1 MTRIF
6 LAIALFVCALPLLAA
21 SAFAQ
26 ETPDEERSYFVG
38 FVENQLSTP
47 DRQIRINDIQGVLSS
62 NATIGE
68 ITIADRQG
76 VWLRITNARIVWT
89 RSALLLGRLS
99 IDTLAADRIDVM
111 RKPLPSEAA
120 PSPESSSFQ
129 LPELPLSI
137 TLGSLEVPHVVL
149 GEDLFGLAAE
159 IAVTGNLQLA
169 SGALDT
175 TLNINRLDGPGG
187 QLALRAAYANS
198 TQALDLDLKLDEPA
212 DGIVANLLNIEGR
225 PPVALA
231 LQGKGPISDLDL
243 DLTLDADG
251 LRALTGKLALRHQD
265 DGLGFNADLHGPI
278 AQLVS
283 PRFRDF
289 FGAETALQASG
300 RVHDGGGVTLD
311 NLDLQSAALHL
322 KAQAGTTS
330 DGFLERLTL
339 DAAIAD
345 PAGKPVLLPAPGQNT
360 VQRASFTLNYGD
372 KPGDEWSG
380 ALKIDDLATETFS
393 SKSVEVLLSGLAQN
407 IADAASRHLTF
418 KATGGAS
425 GIVAKRADVGEA
437 LGDRVTLDVGGEW
450 TAGAP
455 VRLARAELAANGFS
469 LSLAGDIAELAFKGE
484 VGLKA
489 RSLAPFSGLAGR
501 RLSGGADLVARGEIK
516 PITGAFD
523 LALDGT
529 AEKLGIGTPAADNLL
544 EGITRITGGV
554 ARGENGLV
562 ARQLRI
568 FNDQVEARADGR
580 FATGAADFGF
590 DLSVADIALL
600 SGQASGRL
608 TAKGRASGTD
618 GLIGLTFGA
627 DVPNGMLAGKTLRDA
642 VLAFEGTLQKG
653 DLNGNVTGSAFLDGN
668 RVDLASAVAV
678 NDDEKRLGDL
688 KFTAGG
694 ARLTGDVTQNRDGL
708 LAGKLSLAAPDVST
722 AAALFLKKAT
732 GAVNADIAL
741 EPRDGRQNAS
751 VRADIDSLVVDNARV
766 GKADLDATIADL
778 FGVPMVNGSFNASK
792 VVAGGIDVSTVQAT
806 AQQQG
811 QTTNF
816 NASARLD
823 NGATAA
829 VAGDLTPIDGGFRL
843 ALQRADLAQGSL
855 KARLA
860 EPAAL
865 QMRGQAVSIDNL
877 ALDVGGGRITARGEV
892 NDRLDVAVNIADL
905 PLAIANAIRPDL
917 GLAGTVN
924 GTANIGGT
932 RESPDVH
939 FALKGNSIAAA
950 ALRQAGLSTINLDAE
965 GNSTANRLDVKAA
978 VTSPDGLRATA
989 TGAVPL
995 DKGALAL
1002 DIGLESF
1009 PLAVLNAAV
1018 PDQRLAGNVSGT
1030 ARVTG
1035 QFDNPAATF
1044 SLRGAGLRAAALEEA
1059 GAAPLEL
1066 AIAGNFAD
1074 KVLTLSSATASG
1086 PQGLSLTA
1094 SGRVPVSGNG
1104 LDLSVRGE
1112 APLSLANRFLAE
1124 RGAQASGTLTAN
1136 ATVSG
1141 SFRQPSIRGMFSTQ
1155 GAQFVDPE
1163 SNVRVQSIAVMGT
1176 IDGDRVTIRNASA
1189 NLGAGGSVSA
1199 TGTVSIDAAAA
1210 FPADIRITLSNAR
1223 YSDGNLVVATVN
1235 GALAVTGPLMRDPLL
1250 SGNINV
1256 DRAEITVPDSFGGG
1270 AAALDVK
1277 HVNPPKA
1284 VAQTLKRARANDGTP
1299 TPTARPS
1306 VMRLDVSVN
1315 APNRIFVRGR
1325 GLDAEL
1331 GGQVK
1336 LTGPVSDIQ
1345 PVGGFQLIRGR
1356 LSILTQRITFDEGTV
1371 TLVGDMDPFLNFVA
1385 RSEGTDITVFITV
1398 SGRASDISVT
1408 FSSQPEL
1415 PQDEVLA
1422 RLIFN
1427 RGLDELSAFQIAQLA
1442 AAAAELAGGGNNS
1455 LLGNLR
1461 SATGLDDLDVI
1472 TDSKGNA
1479 AVRAGR
1485 YIQDNIYLGV
1495 EAGAQGATRG
1505 TVNLDITKNLKAKGA
1520 VGSDGDSSLGV
1531 FYEKDY

>member
-1 MTRIF
+1 M
-6 LAIALFVCALPLLAA
+6 
-21 SAFAQ
+21 
-26 ETPDEERSYFVG
+26 
-38 FVENQLSTP
+38 
-47 DRQIRINDIQGVLSS
+47 
-62 NATIGE
+62 
-68 ITIADRQG
+68 
-76 VWLRITNARIVWT
+76 
-89 RSALLLGRLS
+89 
-99 IDTLAADRIDVM
+99 
-111 RKPLPSEAA
+111 
-120 PSPESSSFQ
+120 
-129 LPELPLSI
+129 
-137 TLGSLEVPHVVL
+137 
-149 GEDLFGLAAE
+149 
-159 IAVTGNLQLA
+159 
-169 SGALDT
+169 
-175 TLNINRLDGPGG
+175 
-187 QLALRAAYANS
+187 
-198 TQALDLDLKLDEPA
+198 
-212 DGIVANLLNIEGR
+212 
-225 PPVALA
+225 
-231 LQGKGPISDLDL
+231 
-243 DLTLDADG
+243 
-251 LRALTGKLALRHQD
+251 
-265 DGLGFNADLHGPI
+265 
-278 AQLVS
+278 
-283 PRFRDF
+283 
-289 FGAETALQASG
+289 
-300 RVHDGGGVTLD
+300 
-311 NLDLQSAALHL
+311 
-322 KAQAGTTS
+322 
-330 DGFLERLTL
+330 
-339 DAAIAD
+339 
-345 PAGKPVLLPAPGQNT
+345 
-360 VQRASFTLNYGD
+360 
-372 KPGDEWSG
+372 
-380 ALKIDDLATETFS
+380 
-393 SKSVEVLLSGLAQN
+393 
-407 IADAASRHLTF
+407 
-418 KATGGAS
+418 
-425 GIVAKRADVGEA
+425 
-437 LGDRVTLDVGGEW
+437 
-450 TAGAP
+450 
-455 VRLARAELAANGFS
+455 
-469 LSLAGDIAELAFKGE
+469 
-484 VGLKA
+484 
-489 RSLAPFSGLAGR
+489 
-501 RLSGGADLVARGEIK
+501 
-516 PITGAFD
+516 
-523 LALDGT
+523 
-529 AEKLGIGTPAADNLL
+529 
-544 EGITRITGGV
+544 
-554 ARGENGLV
+554 
-562 ARQLRI
+562 
-568 FNDQVEARADGR
+568 
-580 FATGAADFGF
+580 
-590 DLSVADIALL
+590 
-600 SGQASGRL
+600 
-608 TAKGRASGTD
+608 
-618 GLIGLTFGA
+618 IGLTFGA
-627 DVPNGMLAGKTLRDA
+627 DVPAGTLVGKTLRDA
-642 VLAFEGTLQKG
+642 VFAFEGTLQKG
-653 DLNGNVTGSAFLDGN
+653 DLNGNVTGNAFLDGN
-668 RVDLASAVAV
+668 RVDLASAIAV
-678 NDDEKRLGDL
+678 NDAEKRLGDL

-694 ARLTGDVTQNRDGL
+694 ARLTGDVAQNKDGL
-708 LAGKLSLAAPDVST
+708 LDGKLSLAAPDVST
-722 AAALFLKKAT
+722 AAALLLRQAT

-741 EPRDGRQNAS
+741 EPREGRQNAS
-751 VRADIDSLVVDNARV
+751 VRANIDQLVVGNVRV

-778 FGVPMVNGSFNASK
+778 FGVPMADGSFNASK
-792 VVAGGIDVSTVQAT
+792 VVAGGIDISTVQAT

-811 QTTNF
+811 EATNF
-816 NASARLD
+816 NANAKLD

-829 VAGDLTPIDGGFRL
+829 VAGGLTPIEGGFRL
-843 ALQRADLAQGSL
+843 ALQQADLAQGKL
-855 KARLA
+855 TAKLV

-865 QMRGQAVSIDNL
+865 QMRGQAISIDNL

-892 NDRLDVAVNIADL
+892 NDKLDVAVNIADL

-917 GLAGTVN
+917 GLAGTIN

-932 RESPDVH
+932 RQSPEVR
-939 FALKGNSIAAA
+939 FSLKGNSIAAA

-965 GNSTANRLDVKAA
+965 GNSTANRLDVKAS
-978 VTSPDGLRATA
+978 VTSPEGLRASVN
-989 TGAVPL
+989 GAVPL

-1018 PDQRLAGNVSGT
+1018 PNQRLGGNVSGT
-1030 ARVTG
+1030 ARVSG
-1035 QFDNPAATF
+1035 QLDNPAATF
-1044 SLRGAGLRAAALEEA
+1044 NLRGAGLRAAALEEA

-1066 AIAGNFAD
+1066 IIAGSFAD

-1136 ATVSG
+1136 ATISG
-1141 SFRQPSIRGMFSTQ
+1141 NLRQPSIRGMFSTQ

-1199 TGTVSIDAAAA
+1199 TGTVSLDAAAA
-1210 FPADIRITLSNAR
+1210 FPADIRIMLNNAR

-1235 GALAVTGPLMRDPLL
+1235 GTLAITGPLTRDPLL
-1250 SGNINV
+1250 SGRIDV
-1256 DRAEITVPDSFGGG
+1256 DRAEITVPDTFGGG
-1270 AAALDVK
+1270 AAALDVR

-1495 EAGAQGATRG
+1495 EAGAGGATRG
-1505 TVNLDITKNLKAKGA
+1505 TVNLDITRNLKAKGA